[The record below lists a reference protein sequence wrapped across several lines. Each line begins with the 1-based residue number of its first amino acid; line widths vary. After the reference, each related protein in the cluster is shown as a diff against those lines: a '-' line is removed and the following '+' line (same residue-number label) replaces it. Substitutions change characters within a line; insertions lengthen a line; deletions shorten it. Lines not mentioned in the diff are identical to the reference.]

1 MNIYDFKTNSID
13 GPEITLDTFKG
24 KTLLIVNIAS
34 KCGFTY
40 QYEDLQK
47 IYDKYKSKGFEII
60 GFPCNQFAEQEPG
73 NNNEVKQFCMV
84 NYGVTF
90 PLSEKVEVRGANA
103 HPLFNYLTNKA
114 PFKGFDLENPSARLL
129 YNMLKENLPD
139 YLIDDSIKWNF
150 TKFLVDKNGDVV
162 QRFESSVEP
171 NEIAPFVEKLL

>member
-1 MNIYDFKTNSID
+1 MNIYDFKFNSID
-13 GPEITLDTFKG
+13 GPEIKLEDFKG
-24 KTLLIVNIAS
+24 KAVLVVNIAS

-47 IYDKYKSKGFEII
+47 IYDKYKEKGFEII

-73 NNNEVKQFCMV
+73 NNNDVKQFCML

-90 PLSEKVEVRGANA
+90 PLSEKIQVRGADA
-103 HPLFNYLTNKA
+103 HPIFNYLTSVA
-114 PFKGFDLENPSARLL
+114 PFKGFDLNNPSAKLL
-129 YNMLKENLPD
+129 YNMLKEDLPD

-150 TKFLVDKNGDVV
+150 TKFLIDKDGNVV

-171 NEIAPFVEKLL
+171 YEIAPSIEKLL

>member
-1 MNIYDFKTNSID
+1 MNIYDFKVKSID
-13 GPEITLDTFKG
+13 GPEISLEQFKG
-24 KTLLIVNIAS
+24 KAFLIVNIAS

-47 IYDKYKSKGFEII
+47 IYDKHKDAGFEIL
-60 GFPCNQFAEQEPG
+60 GLPCNQFADQEPG
-73 NNNEVKQFCMV
+73 NNSEVKQFCML

-103 HPLFNYLTNKA
+103 HPLFNYLINKA
-114 PFKGFDLENPSARLL
+114 PFKGFDLSNPSAKLL
-129 YNMLKENLPD
+129 YNMLKEDLPE

-150 TKFLVDKNGDVV
+150 TKFLVDKDGNVV

-171 NEIAPFVEKLL
+171 YEITPYIEKIL

>member
-1 MNIYDFKTNSID
+1 MNIYDFKINSID
-13 GPEITLDTFKG
+13 GPEISLDTFKG
-24 KTLLIVNIAS
+24 KALLVVNIAS

-47 IYDKYKSKGFEII
+47 IYDKYKSKGFEIL
-60 GFPCNQFAEQEPG
+60 GLPCNQFAEQEPG
-73 NNNEVKQFCMV
+73 NNNEVKQFCML

-90 PLSEKVEVRGANA
+90 PLSEKIEVRGSNA
-103 HPLFNYLTNKA
+103 HPLFSYLTNKA
-114 PFKGFDLENPSARLL
+114 PFQGFDLDNPSARLL
-129 YNMLKENLPD
+129 NNMLKEKLPD

-150 TKFLVDKNGDVV
+150 TKFLIDPNGNVV